1 MQTHFK
7 KAPKYTEFTNTDLK
21 DSDSD
26 GNYEEQESVKLT
38 SSAKK
43 KKTKLRQID
52 TNSDNDKVIFRAMR
66 SLEKIFNGKHLKRTQ
81 MTTIKN
87 RKLSEKS
94 NLLPKEY
101 S

>member
-43 KKTKLRQID
+43 
-52 TNSDNDKVIFRAMR
+52 
-66 SLEKIFNGKHLKRTQ
+66 
-81 MTTIKN
+81 
-87 RKLSEKS
+87 RKQ
-94 NLLPKEY
+94 N
-101 S
+101 